1 MDLST
6 TKQIAIITVITIVT
20 DHIGVRDKDLPS
32 PISLFRSFFE
42 SAPIAKIF
50 YSTPEIE
57 KTDTHKGSDEE

>member
-6 TKQIAIITVITIVT
+6 TKQIATITVITIVT

-32 PISLFRSFFE
+32 PISLFLSLSE

-50 YSTPEIE
+50 YSTPEME
-57 KTDTHKGSDEE
+57 KTSTHKGSDQE